1 LLLSETFIKHSKVL
15 AIGLIITSLTGCGT
29 TKTAATPNSRG
40 LQAMPVQTTPVQ
52 TGDLNS
58 INTLTGMVVS
68 NLQTTIGSK
77 SAGRV
82 LSVNVNMGQDVHM
95 GQVLATLDPA
105 DLQRQLSQNQAQLQV
120 DQAQLP
126 SDQATYQ
133 QAQSD
138 FQRYQTLY
146 NNGATS
152 QADLD
157 QYRLKMTTAGAK
169 VQIDESIINK
179 DQAAFSVTQQQIDE
193 LTITSPVDGTVST
206 KNVEVGE
213 QISTSTNLF
222 TIVQTSS
229 LSVSVNVPEQTI
241 GSITQGIAASITLNG
256 QSANTIQ
263 GKVSKISPAMDSV
276 SRAYPVQI
284 DIASQNQS
292 IKPGM
297 TVTVQFNG
305 LKSEPGIII
314 PVQAVVETS
323 QGSEVFTVDNSVA
336 HMHLIQ
342 LGAVNSDK
350 AVVTSGLNAGVNL
363 VIAGQDL
370 LSDGSKVRVVQ
381 SADQAGV
388 NGLINQPKQ
397 SQQGAK
403 K

>member
-1 LLLSETFIKHSKVL
+1 MLFSETVNKYYKLL
-15 AIGLIITSLTGCGT
+15 AIGLLIASLTGCGT
-29 TKTAATPNSRG
+29 KTTATQNSRG
-40 LQAMPVQTTPVQ
+40 PQAVPVQTAPVQ

-58 INTLTGMVVS
+58 INTLTGTVVT

-77 SAGRV
+77 LAGRV
-82 LSVNVNMGQDVHM
+82 LAVNVNMGQDVRT

-105 DLQRQLSQNQAQLQV
+105 DLQRQLSQSQAQLQV

-138 FQRYQTLY
+138 FQRYQTLF

-157 QYRLKMTTAGAK
+157 QYRLKVTTAGAK
-169 VQIDESIINK
+169 VQMDESVINK
-179 DQAAFSVTQQQIDE
+179 DQATLSMTQQQIDE
-193 LTITSPVDGTVST
+193 LTITSPVDGTVSV

-213 QISTSTNLF
+213 QVSTSSNLF
-222 TIVQTSS
+222 TIVQPSS
-229 LSVSVNVPEQTI
+229 LNVSVNVPEQMI
-241 GSITQGIAASITLNG
+241 GSITPGTAALITLDG
-256 QSANTIQ
+256 QSSNAIQ
-263 GKVSKISPAMDSV
+263 GKVSHISPAMDSV

-284 DIASQNQS
+284 DISQNQI

-305 LKSEPGIII
+305 LKSQPGIII

-323 QGSEVFTVDNSVA
+323 QGSEVFTINNDVA
-336 HMHLIQ
+336 QMHLIQ

-350 AVVTSGLNAGVNL
+350 AVVTSGLNAGENI

-370 LSDGSKVRVVQ
+370 ISDGSKVRVVQ

-388 NGLINQPKQ
+388 NGLINQSKQ

>member
-1 LLLSETFIKHSKVL
+1 MLSSETIKRHSKVL
-15 AIGLIITSLTGCGT
+15 IIGLLITSLTGCGT
-29 TKTAATPNSRG
+29 KTAASPNSRG
-40 LQAMPVQTTPVQ
+40 QQAIPVQTAPVQ

-58 INTLTGMVVS
+58 INTLTGTVVS
-68 NLQTTIGSK
+68 NLQTNIGSK
-77 SAGRV
+77 SSGRV
-82 LSVNVNMGQDVHM
+82 LSVDVNMGQDVHK
-95 GQVLATLDPA
+95 GQVLATLDPS

-138 FQRYQTLY
+138 FQRYQTLF
-146 NNGATS
+146 NNGAVS
-152 QADLD
+152 KADLD
-157 QYRLKMTTAGAK
+157 QYRLKMTTASAK
-169 VQIDESIINK
+169 IQMDESVINK
-179 DQAAFSVTQQQIDE
+179 DQAALSITQQQIDE

-206 KNVEVGE
+206 KNVEIGE
-213 QISTSTNLF
+213 QVSTSSNLF
-222 TIVQTSS
+222 SIVQPSS
-229 LSVSVNVPEQTI
+229 LNVSVNVPEQMI
-241 GSITQGIAASITLNG
+241 GSIKQGTAASITLDG
-256 QSANTIQ
+256 QSSNAIQ

-284 DIASQNQS
+284 DIASQNQT

-305 LKSEPGIII
+305 LKSQPGIII
-314 PVQAVVETS
+314 PVQAVVETT
-323 QGSEVFTVDNSVA
+323 QGSEVFAVNNSVA

-350 AVVTSGLNAGVNL
+350 AVVTSGLKAGENL

-370 LSDGSKVRVVQ
+370 LSDGSNVRVVQ

-388 NGLINQPKQ
+388 NGLINQQKQ
-397 SQQGAK
+397 SAQGAK